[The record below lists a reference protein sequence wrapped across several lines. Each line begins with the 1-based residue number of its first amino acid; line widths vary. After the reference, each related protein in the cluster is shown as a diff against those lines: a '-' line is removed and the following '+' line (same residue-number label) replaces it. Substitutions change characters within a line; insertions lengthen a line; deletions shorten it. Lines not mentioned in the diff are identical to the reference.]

1 MAERLGR
8 YEILSR
14 LGKGAMGVVFLA
26 DDPLLGRKVAIKTI
40 DLSVDDPAQR
50 DFLRERLLRDARAA
64 AALNHPHIVQIHD
77 VVEENERA
85 SIVMEYIAGEDLA
98 SYLARHPAPDPVF
111 TAHVIRG
118 MAAALDYT
126 HSRNVVHRDIKPA
139 NVMLD
144 GALEPKITDFGIAR
158 ITVGATATQTG
169 LVMGT
174 VEYMAPEQ
182 IKGEKVDG
190 RADQFALGVVA
201 YRMLT
206 GKPLFEGESLAT
218 LAYKIVNEPPPAARS
233 HNAKL
238 PPSLDPVMAKVLAKD
253 PNARYATC
261 TEFATAL
268 QAALADHGPVAV
280 VAPSVAVANVATGAA
295 ARTATMPL
303 PDSIPTVQ
311 TVPPPQRRSKAPVI
325 AVAVCGIAGL
335 IAGTAI
341 WKPWANK
348 PAAAPVT
355 QSATTGVPSALAAP
369 TAAPPVETPP
379 LTPAKSNPAAPT
391 HTASSAA
398 QQTPKL
404 TLTETKAEPPA
415 ESAADDAETMTPVK
429 VAGASRSQQAFNHGV
444 DLMQSKDY
452 TGALVA
458 FSQATGLS
466 PKWGIAYQGL
476 GNAHQALGQL
486 DLALKDFTQ
495 AIEINPQM
503 PSFYTSRGK
512 CHVAMNRDDLA
523 LEDFNAAIRVNP
535 KAPHALAQR
544 GELYLRRRQFP
555 KALADLD
562 AAISQMPENPL
573 IYRKRAALKREM
585 GDQAGAR
592 QDAQTANQIDAG
604 RRPKK

>member
-26 DDPLLGRKVAIKTI
+26 DDPLLNRKVAIKTI

-98 SYLARHPAPDPVF
+98 AYLARNPAPATDF
-111 TAHVIRG
+111 TARVIQG

-126 HSRNVVHRDIKPA
+126 HSRGVIHRDIKPA

-144 GALEPKITDFGIAR
+144 ASLEPKITDFGIAR
-158 ITVGATATQTG
+158 ITQGGTATKTG

-201 YRMLT
+201 FRMLT

-238 PPSLDPVMAKVLAKD
+238 PFSLDPVMAKVLAKD
-253 PNARYATC
+253 PNARFATC
-261 TEFATAL
+261 AEFAGAL
-268 QAALADHGPVAV
+268 QAALADHSAVADV
-280 VAPSVAVANVATGAA
+280 KTSVAVANVATGAA

-303 PDSIPTVQ
+303 PDSAPTAQ

-335 IAGTAI
+335 IAGAAI
-341 WKPWANK
+341 WKPWASK
-348 PAAAPVT
+348 PAAPPVT
-355 QSATTGVPSALAAP
+355 QSNTTPAE
-369 TAAPPVETPP
+369 AAPPETPA
-379 LTPAKSNPAAPT
+379 AKSADTPQKSSPPAAT

-398 QQTPKL
+398 PKTPAPPPA
-404 TLTETKAEPPA
+404 ETKTEPPA
-415 ESAADDAETMTPVK
+415 ESAADDAEPMMPVK
-429 VAGASRSQQAFNHGV
+429 VAGGSRSQQAFNHGV
-444 DLMQSKDY
+444 DLMHGKDY
-452 TGALVA
+452 SGALVA

-466 PKWGIAYQGL
+466 PKWGVAYQGL

-486 DLALKDFTQ
+486 DLAVKDFTQ

-503 PSFYTSRGK
+503 PGFFTSRGK
-512 CHVAMNRDDLA
+512 CYAAMNRDELA
-523 LEDFNAAIRVNP
+523 LEDFNAALRINP

-555 KALADLD
+555 KALADLN
-562 AAISQMPENPL
+562 AAIGQMPENAVV
-573 IYRKRAALKREM
+573 YRKRAAVKREM

-604 RRPKK
+604 KRSEK